1 MIFKQE
7 KMVEVISTQVDEG
20 SKNVG
25 NAVEEIKMANEMY
38 DDSDSTVNKICLGV
52 VIIVIVLIIMMIILP
67 D

>member
-7 KMVEVISTQVDEG
+7 KMVETVVTNVDEG
-20 SKNVG
+20 KKNVE
-25 NAVEEIKMANEMY
+25 NAVDEIKLANEMY

-52 VIIVIVLIIMMIILP
+52 VIIVIILIIMMIILP